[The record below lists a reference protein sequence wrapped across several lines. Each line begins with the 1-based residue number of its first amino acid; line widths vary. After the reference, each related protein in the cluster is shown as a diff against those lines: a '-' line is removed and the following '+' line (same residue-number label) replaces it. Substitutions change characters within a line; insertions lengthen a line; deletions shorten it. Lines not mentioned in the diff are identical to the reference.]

1 MVSDLRYPTIT
12 SNNSNDFS
20 RDNEYDW
27 ANKKVAVIGNG
38 SSGIQCVAAMQ
49 PKVEKL
55 VNFVRNP
62 TWVSV
67 NFCADKTPEGLNFA
81 YTDEQKKTFAQ
92 DPEALFKLRRE
103 LEAR

>member
-1 MVSDLRYPTIT
+1 MM
-12 SNNSNDFS
+12 NS

-27 ANKKVAVIGNG
+27 ANKSVAVIGNG
-38 SSGIQCVAAMQ
+38 SSGIQCVTAMQ

-67 NFCADKTPEGLNFA
+67 NFCFDKTPDGLNFE
-81 YTDEQKKTFAQ
+81 YTEEQKNEFAS
-92 DPEALFKLRRE
+92 DPKAHFKHRRD